1 MTGGKKD
8 AFLIAGPNDISIH
21 YYIIIFLEHTMK
33 RMLPVLTLLLF
44 LPVFSYAANRELFDR
59 VGLTK
64 LDREI
69 EAVDFTVKSLD
80 GGTYSLRDFR
90 GKVVFLNFWATWC
103 GPCKSE
109 VEDIDRL
116 YKTLKDEAFTVMALD
131 IQESKKKVRNF
142 MKKNGIGFPVY
153 LDESGEIAIEYG
165 VNGIPT
171 TYIIDPD
178 GKVAGWSV
186 GPRAW
191 GEKDSVALMRA
202 LMK

>member
-1 MTGGKKD
+1 MKK
-8 AFLIAGPNDISIH
+8 I
-21 YYIIIFLEHTMK
+21 M
-33 RMLPVLTLLLF
+33 PVLILIFF
-44 LPVFSYAANRELFDR
+44 LPVFSYAADQELFDK
-59 VGLTK
+59 VGVTK
-64 LDREI
+64 MEKEI
-69 EAVDFTVKSLD
+69 KAVDFKVKSLD

-131 IQESKKKVRNF
+131 IQESKKKVQNF
-142 MKKNGIGFPVY
+142 MKKNGIDFPVY
-153 LDESGEIAIEYG
+153 LDESGEIATDYG

-171 TYIIDPD
+171 TFIIDPK
-178 GKVAGWSV
+178 GKVAGWAI
-186 GPRAW
+186 GPRPW
-191 GEKDSVALMRA
+191 GGEESMALMRA